1 MTNPRGLLRTVRTP
15 YGHDAAFATGG
26 PDQGSMLLESRKD
39 NGVIERRM
47 KIVRAETWITSVR
60 MEIDDR
66 GRSPVQERAAPSP

>member
-1 MTNPRGLLRTVRTP
+1 
-15 YGHDAAFATGG
+15 
-26 PDQGSMLLESRKD
+26 MLLESRKD